1 MRKPI
6 SRKGAKAQRREVAVF
21 ISHCRRAGRRKS
33 IRRSRFDTI
42 ESIGEPMNF
51 QISLRKTEEKD
62 LDYVLAA
69 EQDPA
74 NSMFVIPWSREEHRQ
89 ALVKPDLAHLIVQG
103 ERELGYV
110 ILAGLQDPNETIEF
124 RRIVIKE
131 KGKGFGKRAVQLVK
145 ELAFGRCRA
154 NRLWLDV
161 KEHNQRAQSLYKAQ
175 GFVVEGVLRQRLK
188 TETGYESL
196 IVMSILR
203 EEYEREIRGAD

>member
-1 MRKPI
+1 VSAHDPI
-6 SRKGAKAQRREVAVF
+6 TFAAAALSLAGAALLA
-21 ISHCRRAGRRKS
+21 CYMAARRAAKVDPLIALRL
-33 IRRSRFDTI
+33 I

-74 NSMFVIPWSREEHRQ
+74 NRMFVIPWSRDEHRQ
-89 ALVKPDLAHLIVQG
+89 ALMTPDLAHLIVQG
-103 ERELGYV
+103 DRELGYV

-124 RRIVIKE
+124 RRIVITE

-145 ELAFGRCRA
+145 ELAFERYRA

-161 KEHNQRAQSLYKAQ
+161 KEGNRRAQSLYKAQ
-175 GFVVEGVLRQRLK
+175 GFVVEGILRQRLK
-188 TETGYESL
+188 TATGYESL
-196 IVMSILR
+196 VVMSVLR
-203 EEYEREIRGAD
+203 EEYERNPA

>member
-1 MRKPI
+1 
-6 SRKGAKAQRREVAVF
+6 
-21 ISHCRRAGRRKS
+21 
-33 IRRSRFDTI
+33 
-42 ESIGEPMNF
+42 MNF

-69 EQDPA
+69 EHDPA
-74 NSMFVIPWSREEHRQ
+74 NRMFVIPWSRDEHRQ

-124 RRIVIKE
+124 RRIVITE

-145 ELAFGRCRA
+145 ELAFERYRA

-161 KEHNQRAQSLYKAQ
+161 KEGNQRAQSLYASQ
-175 GFVVEGVLRQRLK
+175 GFVVEGVLRQSLK
-188 TETGYESL
+188 TETGYDSL
-196 IVMSILR
+196 VVMSLLR
-203 EEYEREIRGAD
+203 EEYEREIRGGA

>member
-1 MRKPI
+1 M
-6 SRKGAKAQRREVAVF
+6 SD
-21 ISHCRRAGRRKS
+21 H
-33 IRRSRFDTI
+33 
-42 ESIGEPMNF
+42 
-51 QISLRKTEEKD
+51 ISLCKTEETD

-69 EQDPA
+69 EHYPA
-74 NSMFVIPWSREEHRQ
+74 NRVFIILWSRDEHRK
-89 ALVKPDLAHLIVQG
+89 AMITPDLAHMIVQG

-124 RRIVIKE
+124 RRIVITE

-145 ELAFGRCRA
+145 ALAFERYRA

-161 KEHNQRAQSLYKAQ
+161 KERNQRAQSLYTSQ

-196 IVMSILR
+196 VVMSILR
-203 EEYEREIRGAD
+203 EEYEREIRGSD

>member
-1 MRKPI
+1 
-6 SRKGAKAQRREVAVF
+6 
-21 ISHCRRAGRRKS
+21 
-33 IRRSRFDTI
+33 
-42 ESIGEPMNF
+42 MNF

-74 NSMFVIPWSREEHRQ
+74 NRMFVIPWSRDEHRQ

-103 ERELGYV
+103 DRELGYV

-124 RRIVIKE
+124 RRIVITE

-145 ELAFGRCRA
+145 ELAFDRYRA

-161 KEHNQRAQSLYKAQ
+161 KEGNQRAQSLYKAQ

-196 IVMSILR
+196 VVMSILR
-203 EEYEREIRGAD
+203 EEYEREIRGSD